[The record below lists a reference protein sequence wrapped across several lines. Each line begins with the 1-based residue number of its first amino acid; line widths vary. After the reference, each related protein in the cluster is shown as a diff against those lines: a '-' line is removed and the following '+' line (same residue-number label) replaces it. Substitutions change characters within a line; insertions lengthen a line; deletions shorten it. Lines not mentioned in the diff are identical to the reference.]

1 MYLKKTH
8 NKIYYN
14 PPIPTMFVHI
24 IHLNVHTNVKT
35 LTENMHGLNLHIK
48 HFETKINLWKFIVAE
63 YIVKQVSIEN
73 AP

>member
-1 MYLKKTH
+1 
-8 NKIYYN
+8 
-14 PPIPTMFVHI
+14 MFVHI

-35 LTENMHGLNLHIK
+35 LTENMYGLNLHIK